1 MHYPHLLSPLPVGEL
16 TLPNRI
22 VMPPLVI
29 WKAGLDGM
37 VTQEHVDHYAR
48 SAGPGLCIVEA
59 TAVSPEGRLAATQ
72 IGAWSDEQVDGLAR
86 LAATVHG
93 WGGVAG
99 IQIHHAGIKGTKE
112 RNGGLPTLVPSLV
125 AGAPKGAV
133 ELTPDTIRD
142 VIEAFA
148 TATRRCLDAGFDVIE
163 LHGAHG
169 YLGSQFLSPASNRR
183 SDEWGGP
190 IEHRARFLVEC
201 TRAARVAI
209 DRSGHR
215 AALAVRLG
223 LADGGDPPLTIDDG
237 CAAAA
242 LLVDAGV
249 DLFDVSNGGSQPTRR
264 DEWTRATTLELAR
277 IARTR
282 VDRPVIG
289 VGGVKSADEAEELLG
304 SGVAD
309 LVAVGRA
316 ILADQ
321 QWAAKII
328 DGRADQIDRCIDCK
342 PRCFHFTEPENCP
355 PRRARNR
362 LLSAR

>member
-1 MHYPHLLSPLPVGEL
+1 
-16 TLPNRI
+16 
-22 VMPPLVI
+22 
-29 WKAGLDGM
+29 M

-59 TAVSPEGRLAATQ
+59 TAMSPEGRLAATQ

-86 LAATVHG
+86 LAATIHG
-93 WGGVAG
+93 WGGIAG
-99 IQIHHAGIKGTKE
+99 IQVHHAGIRGTKE
-112 RNGGLPTLVPSLV
+112 RNGGLPTLVPTLGPDS
-125 AGAPKGAV
+125 PEGAV
-133 ELTPDTIRD
+133 ELTSEAIRG
-142 VIEAFA
+142 VIDAFA
-148 TATRRCLDAGFDVIE
+148 AATKRCIDAGFDLIE

-183 SDEWGGP
+183 RDEWGGP
-190 IEHRARFLVEC
+190 IENRARFLVEC
-201 TRAARVAI
+201 VRAARAKIESAGRPVV
-209 DRSGHR
+209 
-215 AALAVRLG
+215 LAVRLG
-223 LADGGDPPLTIDDG
+223 LADGGDPPLTVDDG
-237 CAAAA
+237 CSAAQMLA
-242 LLVDAGV
+242 DAGV
-249 DLFDVSNGGSQPTRR
+249 ELFDVSNGGSQPSRH

-277 IARTR
+277 IARSR

-289 VGGVKSADEAEELLG
+289 VGGVKGADQAEELLE

-342 PRCFHFTEPENCP
+342 PRCFHFTEPEKCP
-355 PRRARNR
+355 PRRAQQRR
-362 LLSAR
+362 